1 MKPFRMLHEST
12 MEELAGKTPE
22 KEEELLEKRGI
33 FERTLEKKVET
44 PRKKGELI
52 MQEKNVR
59 ILEIGKEST
68 AIMKAVAFFMVIVAH
83 YYRFYSNGSRLSALG
98 SMGFFGAAVF
108 AFLSGYGVMKSYN
121 ANGFGVGW
129 IGKKLRKIYI
139 PFLIVNILSVIF
151 VYGIREDGSNII
163 GRIVFGTDDYVMWYI
178 PFVLGFDLCF
188 FFIYNLKIS
197 NRNRLILFGLICVIQ
212 IVALRLV
219 NAGSQWYTATGSLF
233 LGVLLA
239 GHPVSIKKKS
249 RHILNFIV
257 SWCIFTVSG
266 IVSKLYV
273 DYSTIKDC
281 FTCIS
286 GMAFCFGMLVLFEEI
301 EKLGLLKLLH
311 FLQCIGNASLW
322 GYILHMKVLYLLCRY
337 VGRINVVIYIASV
350 CFAMMIF
357 DATWKRIIFVNR
369 KLQ

>member
-1 MKPFRMLHEST
+1 M
-12 MEELAGKTPE
+12 
-22 KEEELLEKRGI
+22 
-33 FERTLEKKVET
+33 
-44 PRKKGELI
+44 
-52 MQEKNVR
+52 
-59 ILEIGKEST
+59 
-68 AIMKAVAFFMVIVAH
+68 
-83 YYRFYSNGSRLSALG
+83 
-98 SMGFFGAAVF
+98 
-108 AFLSGYGVMKSYN
+108 
-121 ANGFGVGW
+121 
-129 IGKKLRKIYI
+129 
-139 PFLIVNILSVIF
+139 
-151 VYGIREDGSNII
+151 
-163 GRIVFGTDDYVMWYI
+163 
-178 PFVLGFDLCF
+178 
-188 FFIYNLKIS
+188 
-197 NRNRLILFGLICVIQ
+197 ILFGLICVIQ

-369 KLQ
+369 KLQWSLAALTLDVGQNVSKAWKNKEGKCSLRWTYFTKCMKTRIILTNRQSNLELYRIIFMYLIVLHYYVVNSGLADTMQLHGDFPKNLVYAIAGGWGKIGINCFVLITGYFMCKSSISGLFIKMWGKIPWKYWKIRKDSFFKLNNGKKG